1 MLSEEERKWF
11 RKNKNEIWEKCGTV
25 ISPEEEEFVRE
36 VVNLYRGQSEEI
48 RRDIRNFMKK
58 AWKKGEDGNWQRD
71 FAAALQLMGIECK
84 IVSNKER

>member
-11 RKNKNEIWEKCGTV
+11 RKNKNEIWEKCITANSPDELTLE
-25 ISPEEEEFVRE
+25 IINSYSKQPEEV
-36 VVNLYRGQSEEI
+36 

-58 AWKKGEDGNWQRD
+58 AWEKGEDGNWQRD

-84 IVSNKER
+84 IESNKER